1 MIIYMLSKLQNFLCN
16 KMFYWY
22 LLFLFSFSFSFSLP
36 LSILCYAR
44 TCSCTYIQVRDGY
57 RLEKPEHCR
66 RELYNIMYYCW
77 SKESQDRPT
86 FSELVKLLDKLLLT
100 EMDYIQLEQF
110 PSHNYYNMQSLSGEK
125 L

>member
-1 MIIYMLSKLQNFLCN
+1 MVFIVSCSLSHSHYFI
-16 KMFYWY
+16 
-22 LLFLFSFSFSFSLP
+22 LFLHF
-36 LSILCYAR
+36 A
-44 TCSCTYIQVRDGY
+44 QVRDGY

-77 SKESQDRPT
+77 AKDPQDRPS

-100 EMDYIQLEQF
+100 EMDYIQLEHF
-110 PSHNYYNMQSLSGEK
+110 PDHNYYNMLSLSGEK

>member
-1 MIIYMLSKLQNFLCN
+1 MPNDYVQWLQNFSCN

-22 LLFLFSFSFSFSLP
+22 LLFLFSLP
-36 LSILCYAR
+36 FLFHHALVRACA
-44 TCSCTYIQVRDGY
+44 QVRDGY

-77 SKESQDRPT
+77 AKDVQDRPS
-86 FSELVKLLDKLLLT
+86 FCELVKLLDKLLVT
-100 EMDYIQLEQF
+100 ETDYIQLEHF
-110 PSHNYYNMQSLSGEK
+110 PDHNYYNMLSLSGEK